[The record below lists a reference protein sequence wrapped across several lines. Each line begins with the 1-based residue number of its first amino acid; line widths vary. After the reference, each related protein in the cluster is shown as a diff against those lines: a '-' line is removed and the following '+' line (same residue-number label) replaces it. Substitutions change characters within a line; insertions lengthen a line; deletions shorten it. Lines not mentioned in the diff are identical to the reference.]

1 MHFTP
6 SISFVATFINHPLNS
21 QLSDS
26 QPYELRRTQMNDA
39 RKISLKDKIKQS
51 LCFSCCFTGHRVE
64 TLRSESTSS
73 TSNGDNNNKQRPL
86 YLIGAS
92 SQWIKS
98 RSPVDLPEIKDKCRN
113 IFGRIGCSNARQNH
127 RRRRS
132 STDFRY
138 DPLSYALN
146 FEEDSYA
153 NLEDDAPLK
162 DFSMRLPLSPPQ
174 SSSAPSLTTA
184 DHQPTLHVAAIS

>member
-1 MHFTP
+1 M
-6 SISFVATFINHPLNS
+6 
-21 QLSDS
+21 D
-26 QPYELRRTQMNDA
+26 DG
-39 RKISLKDKIKQS
+39 RKFSLKDKIKQS
-51 LCFSCCFTGHRVE
+51 LCFSCCFTGNRVE

-73 TSNGDNNNKQRPL
+73 TGDNNKRPV

-98 RSPVDLPEIKDKCRN
+98 RAAVDLPEIKDKCRN

-146 FEEDSYA
+146 FEEDSFG

-162 DFSMRLPLSPPQ
+162 DFSSRLPSSPPQ
-174 SSSAPSLTTA
+174 SSTAPSLTTA
-184 DHQPTLHVAAIS
+184 DHQATLHMAAVS

>member
-1 MHFTP
+1 
-6 SISFVATFINHPLNS
+6 
-21 QLSDS
+21 
-26 QPYELRRTQMNDA
+26 MNDA

-64 TLRSESTSS
+64 TLRSESSS
-73 TSNGDNNNKQRPL
+73 TSPGDNSNTQRPL

-98 RSPVDLPEIKDKCRN
+98 RASVDLPEIKDKCRN

-174 SSSAPSLTTA
+174 SSTA
-184 DHQPTLHVAAIS
+184 DHQPKLHLAASS